1 MPINKNKNLHLNKLD
16 DGIYEFV
23 ISQPARRNALNAQ
36 MWADMPKVL
45 KEAENLPGIK
55 VLIVR
60 GDGDHFASG
69 ADISEFG
76 TLYATR
82 ETSKQISE
90 DIAAGFQALAEFPL
104 PTIAQIRGA
113 CVGGGCGLALCCD
126 IRFADETSKF
136 AVTPAKLGLVYPFAD
151 VQRLI
156 ETVGIPNAKDILFSA
171 RLIKSSGAEKMGLIN
186 KLFKPDE
193 LKNGV
198 MDYAK
203 GLTVLSAQSAIITKK
218 MFAAYQAGQSGES
231 AQSMDW
237 FLDGF
242 VSDDFK
248 EGYKAFLEKRKPD
261 FS

>member
-1 MPINKNKNLHLNKLD
+1 MPTENLHLNKLE

-23 ISQPARRNALNAQ
+23 ISQPARRNAVNAQ

-45 KEAENLPGIK
+45 NEAENSSGIK

-69 ADISEFG
+69 ADISEFE

-82 ETSKQISE
+82 ETSGKISE
-90 DIAAGFQALAEFPL
+90 DIAAGFASLAQFPL
-104 PTIAQIRGA
+104 PTIAMIRGA

-126 IRFADETSKF
+126 IRFADNTSKF
-136 AVTPAKLGLVYPFAD
+136 AITPAKLGLVYPFAD

-156 ETVGIPNAKDILFSA
+156 ETVGIPNAKDILLSA
-171 RLIKSSGAEKMGLIN
+171 RLIKAERAEKMGLIN

-193 LKNGV
+193 LEEGVINYANGL
-198 MDYAK
+198 AA
-203 GLTVLSAQSAIITKK
+203 LSTQSAIITKK
-218 MFAAYQAGQSGES
+218 MFAAYQNGQSGET
-231 AQSMDW
+231 AKTMDW

-242 VSDDFK
+242 VSDDFD
-248 EGYKAFLEKRKPD
+248 EGYRAFLEKRKPD